1 MCRLLGFASPVP
13 TTLAELVGGAQ
24 CAAFQ
29 ALSRFHADGWGS
41 SWLTADGGV
50 ESHTSAHPGT
60 DDELLT
66 NSLGDHVS
74 RGQVVHLRLA
84 TPGLP
89 VRKENSHP
97 FIADDISFA
106 HNGSITPT
114 GPLRDAL
121 SEASLAGVSGDT
133 DSELYL
139 AAIRD
144 GVRQGLKLTDA
155 VYNTVQ
161 WLREVYPLASL
172 NALIMSDTEFVA
184 VHASSKALT
193 PLEEFAALGRGE
205 ELPLGHG
212 DDYYRLSYRRGADG
226 AVVFSSTGIDRDGWI
241 PLDEESITTVN
252 LASFE
257 ITTRHLAR
265 EARSQVA

>member
-1 MCRLLGFASPVP
+1 
-13 TTLAELVGGAQ
+13 
-24 CAAFQ
+24 
-29 ALSRFHADGWGS
+29 
-41 SWLTADGGV
+41 
-50 ESHTSAHPGT
+50 
-60 DDELLT
+60 
-66 NSLGDHVS
+66 
-74 RGQVVHLRLA
+74 
-84 TPGLP
+84 
-89 VRKENSHP
+89 
-97 FIADDISFA
+97 
-106 HNGSITPT
+106 
-114 GPLRDAL
+114 
-121 SEASLAGVSGDT
+121 
-133 DSELYL
+133 
-139 AAIRD
+139 
-144 GVRQGLKLTDA
+144 

-172 NALIMSDTEFVA
+172 NALIMSETEFVA

-257 ITTRHLAR
+257 ITTRHLVN